1 MKKIVILAL
10 HLSTG
15 GIEKSIATL
24 SNILIKKYNV
34 EIISNYQIE
43 ETPAF
48 DIDKRVKITYLM
60 PNLKPNQKEFKEAV
74 RKFNI
79 FEILKQGILAIKILY
94 LRQTLMLKAIKNAKC
109 DVMISTRYIHNT
121 LIGKYA
127 DKNIIKIAQEHNNNG
142 NKRYIKKVV
151 NSLKNID
158 YFMPVSKMLTDM
170 YKKMLIGTKTKCVY
184 IHHSLKTYTNETSKL
199 DNKNIVSIGRLSEEK
214 GYLDLIDVY
223 EIVNKTKPDWHLNI
237 AGDGNEKEKIEKKI
251 HEKNLDDVVTLLG
264 FIKEDEIHQ
273 LLLKSS
279 IYVMT
284 SINECFPLVLI
295 EAESYGLPLIAFDSA
310 EGTKE
315 IIQNGYLIQNRD
327 KGQMAKKIVNLIDN
341 IELRQKIGQTSRI
354 ESKKFKMENV
364 ENLWY
369 EFMEEIIKPDNN
381 V

>member
-1 MKKIVILAL
+1 MQKFLWPVL
-10 HLSTG
+10 G
-15 GIEKSIATL
+15 
-24 SNILIKKYNV
+24 LI
-34 EIISNYQIE
+34 
-43 ETPAF
+43 
-48 DIDKRVKITYLM
+48 
-60 PNLKPNQKEFKEAV
+60 
-74 RKFNI
+74 
-79 FEILKQGILAIKILY
+79 
-94 LRQTLMLKAIKNAKC
+94 
-109 DVMISTRYIHNT
+109 
-121 LIGKYA
+121 
-127 DKNIIKIAQEHNNNG
+127 
-142 NKRYIKKVV
+142 
-151 NSLKNID
+151 
-158 YFMPVSKMLTDM
+158 
-170 YKKMLIGTKTKCVY
+170 
-184 IHHSLKTYTNETSKL
+184 
-199 DNKNIVSIGRLSEEK
+199 
-214 GYLDLIDVY
+214 
-223 EIVNKTKPDWHLNI
+223 DWHLNI

-315 IIQNGYLIQNRD
+315 IIKNEQNGYLIQNRD

-381 V
+381 VWK

>member
-1 MKKIVILAL
+1 MK
-10 HLSTG
+10 
-15 GIEKSIATL
+15 
-24 SNILIKKYNV
+24 
-34 EIISNYQIE
+34 
-43 ETPAF
+43 
-48 DIDKRVKITYLM
+48 
-60 PNLKPNQKEFKEAV
+60 NQ
-74 RKFNI
+74 
-79 FEILKQGILAIKILY
+79 
-94 LRQTLMLKAIKNAKC
+94 
-109 DVMISTRYIHNT
+109 
-121 LIGKYA
+121 YA
-127 DKNIIKIAQEHNNNG
+127 
-142 NKRYIKKVV
+142 
-151 NSLKNID
+151 
-158 YFMPVSKMLTDM
+158 
-170 YKKMLIGTKTKCVY
+170 
-184 IHHSLKTYTNETSKL
+184 
-199 DNKNIVSIGRLSEEK
+199 
-214 GYLDLIDVY
+214 
-223 EIVNKTKPDWHLNI
+223 DWHLNI

-315 IIQNGYLIQNRD
+315 IIKNEQNGYLIQNRD

>member
-1 MKKIVILAL
+1 
-10 HLSTG
+10 
-15 GIEKSIATL
+15 
-24 SNILIKKYNV
+24 
-34 EIISNYQIE
+34 
-43 ETPAF
+43 
-48 DIDKRVKITYLM
+48 M
-60 PNLKPNQKEFKEAV
+60 PIWL
-74 RKFNI
+74 
-79 FEILKQGILAIKILY
+79 
-94 LRQTLMLKAIKNAKC
+94 
-109 DVMISTRYIHNT
+109 
-121 LIGKYA
+121 
-127 DKNIIKIAQEHNNNG
+127 
-142 NKRYIKKVV
+142 
-151 NSLKNID
+151 
-158 YFMPVSKMLTDM
+158 
-170 YKKMLIGTKTKCVY
+170 
-184 IHHSLKTYTNETSKL
+184 
-199 DNKNIVSIGRLSEEK
+199 
-214 GYLDLIDVY
+214 
-223 EIVNKTKPDWHLNI
+223 LNI

-315 IIQNGYLIQNRD
+315 IIKNEQNGYLIQNRD